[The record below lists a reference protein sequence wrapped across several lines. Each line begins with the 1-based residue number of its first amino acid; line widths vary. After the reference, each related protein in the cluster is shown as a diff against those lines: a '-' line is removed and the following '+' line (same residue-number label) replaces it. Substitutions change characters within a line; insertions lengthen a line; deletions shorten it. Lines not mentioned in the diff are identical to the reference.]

1 MKAKSFFAALF
12 VAVSAVAFAGPG
24 NPKVVVVNQK
34 QSGTFK
40 VIYEGEKV
48 GNVTMTIRNGK
59 SQVVFTETIRNIGAF
74 ARPVN
79 FTGMEAGE
87 YSIEITDASGKQ
99 VQKISYN
106 VEAPVKNVHVARIN
120 EEGKYLL
127 AVPGNGPEQ
136 INVRIF
142 DGANQLVHEEDLTIN
157 GATGL
162 VYNLRNVQ
170 GMPTFEVTDQTGNVK
185 TIKY

>member
-12 VAVSAVAFAGPG
+12 VAFSAVAFAGPG
-24 NPKVVVVNQK
+24 NPKIVVVSQK

-40 VIYEGEKV
+40 VIYEGEKI
-48 GNVTMTIRNGK
+48 GNVTMTIRNQK
-59 SQVVFTETIRNIGAF
+59 NQVVFTETIRNIGAF

-87 YSIEITDASGKQ
+87 YTIEISDANGKQ
-99 VQKISYN
+99 MQKVNYN
-106 VEAPVKNVHVARIN
+106 VETAVKNVSVARIG

-127 AVPGNGPEQ
+127 AVPGSGPEQ

-142 DGANQLVHEEDLTIN
+142 DGSNQLVHEEDLSIN
-157 GATGL
+157 GETGL

-170 GMPTFEVTDQTGNVK
+170 GLPTFEVTDKTGNVK